1 MDEHDVQNAITKLRE
16 VVPGRPEVYGK
27 TEFSC
32 YRTHKD
38 GSIQN
43 VTVTILDAGIN
54 SPANLRYHVHAEAD
68 DGATATGN
76 PENSIESALSIVHWG
91 DLDRREA

>member
-1 MDEHDVQNAITKLRE
+1 MDKHDVQNAITKLRD
-16 VVPGRPEVYGK
+16 VLPGRPGVYEK
-27 TEFSC
+27 IEFSC

-38 GSIQN
+38 GSVQN

-76 PENSIESALSIVHWG
+76 PENSIESALSNVHWG
-91 DLDRREA
+91 DLDRREV